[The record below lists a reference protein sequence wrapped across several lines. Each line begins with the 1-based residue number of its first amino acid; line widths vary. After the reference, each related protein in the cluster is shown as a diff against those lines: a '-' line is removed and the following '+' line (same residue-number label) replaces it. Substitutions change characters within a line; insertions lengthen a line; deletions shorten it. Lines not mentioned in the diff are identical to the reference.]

1 VAARLMRLE
10 YFDLIDRVDE
20 MDIEGLTIR
29 VVGTLPETSPVFDGH
44 FPLFPVLPGVMMLE
58 FMNHASGYL
67 LLRRQKMERFIFLG
81 GVKRAKF
88 RRFVVPGDTMIV
100 DAKVT
105 YEGSGFSIAETSVK
119 VRDEVAADAEVVMI
133 ATAWP
138 SEVLREEFHRR
149 IPLIPLSEA
158 ASARLAV

>member
-1 VAARLMRLE
+1 MRLE
-10 YFDLIDRVDE
+10 YFDLIDRVEE
-20 MDIEGLTIR
+20 MDVEGLTIR

-44 FPLFPVLPGVMMLE
+44 FPRFPVLPGVMMLE
-58 FMNHASGYL
+58 FMNHAAGYL
-67 LLRRQKMERFIFLG
+67 LLRRQQMAKFVFLG

-88 RRFVVPGDTMIV
+88 RRFVLPGDLMIV

-105 YEGSGFSIAETSVK
+105 HEGSGFSIAETSVLVK
-119 VRDEVAADAEVVMI
+119 DEVAADAEVVMI
-133 ATAWP
+133 ATEWP
-138 SEVLREEFHRR
+138 AEELRQEFHHR